1 MWRKITQ
8 RKPKT
13 AAAPVVPAWHPN
25 FRDDERLPDVKIVRT
40 AFLVNGAAIVVMAG
54 LLFWAGFNEYHLGD
68 LRGRIAGWDAQI
80 QRNKVA
86 SARAVALYKTFQA
99 DEVRLREIDAFVKS
113 KPAVSPLILRLGATL
128 PATMALDSIAWR
140 DGDLTL
146 HGTVRGVPD
155 AASGY
160 ASAYVEQLRSDAE
173 LGPLFERVTLT
184 SVARHSITGR
194 LLVEIVLTGKGAPKP
209 VAKK

>member
-1 MWRKITQ
+1 MLPKITK

-13 AAAPVVPAWHPN
+13 ATAPVVPAWHPN
-25 FRDDERLPDVKIVRT
+25 FRDHDRLPDVKVVRT

-68 LRGRIAGWDAQI
+68 LRGRIEAWDKQI
-80 QRNKVA
+80 QRNQAA
-86 SARAVALYKTFQA
+86 SARAVGIYKKFQA
-99 DEVRLREIDAFVKS
+99 DEAQLREIDAFVKS

-128 PATMALDSIAWR
+128 PETMALDSVVWR

-160 ASAYVEQLRSDAE
+160 ASAYVERLRTDAE
-173 LGPLFERVTLT
+173 LGPLFERVALT
-184 SVARHSITGR
+184 SVARNAVTGR
-194 LLVEIVLTGKGAPKP
+194 LLVEIVLTGKVAPKP
-209 VAKK
+209 AAKK